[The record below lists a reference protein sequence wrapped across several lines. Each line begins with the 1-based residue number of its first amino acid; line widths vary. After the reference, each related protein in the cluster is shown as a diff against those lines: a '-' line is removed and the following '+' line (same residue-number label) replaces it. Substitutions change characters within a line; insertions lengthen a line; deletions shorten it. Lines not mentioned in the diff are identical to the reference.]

1 MAEKILVV
9 DDEDI
14 IRESLSYIL
23 TKEKYEVTEAANGK
37 VAFDMLK
44 ETSFDL
50 VITDLEMPEMKG
62 IELLDEIKKM
72 NLQTSTIVITAY
84 GSMETAIAA
93 LRGGASDYILKPVE
107 FDELLIKVKKLFE
120 MRDLHLE
127 NRILRKELQRE
138 YDYTNIIGKS
148 PAIQQIFEM
157 IKAVADTDST
167 VLISGNS
174 GTGKEL
180 VAKALH
186 YNSKRSNKPF
196 IALNCGAISENLIE
210 SELFGHKKGAF
221 TGAISDKEG
230 FIKAAEAGTL
240 FLDEISEMPPQLQVK
255 LLRAIQEKEYTPVG
269 TTVSLPVNVRF
280 IASTN
285 RNLQEYVVQG
295 KFREDLFYRLNVVDI
310 HLPSLKE
317 RDGDIPLLADH
328 FLNKYRKQMNK
339 NIKGISN
346 DAMRAL
352 MNHEWKGE
360 IRELE
365 NVIERAVIF
374 CNEDFIAMNHLPV
387 QFQSPSDH
395 SDYSPSGSLDDSVK
409 RFEKEI
415 IIRAL
420 EANEFNKEK
429 TAETLQVGLSTLY
442 RKLPKAAAWSGM
454 SCAQRS
460 NWNFRPTKQNVS

>member
-1 MAEKILVV
+1 MSEKILVV

-23 TKEKYEVTEAANGK
+23 KKEKYDVDEAANGK
-37 VAFDMLK
+37 IASEMLK
-44 ETSFDL
+44 NKSYDL

-62 IELLDEIKKM
+62 VELLEEIKKT
-72 NLQTSTIVITAY
+72 NVQTNTIIITAY
-84 GSMETAIAA
+84 GSVDTAIAA
-93 LRGGASDYILKPVE
+93 LRSGASDYILKPVE

-120 MRDLHLE
+120 VRELHLE

-138 YDYTNIIGKS
+138 YDSSNIIGKS
-148 PAIQQIFEM
+148 PAITQIFEM
-157 IKAVADTDST
+157 IKAVSDTDST

-186 YNSKRSNKPF
+186 YNSKRSNRPF

-230 FIKAAEAGTL
+230 FIKAAEGGTL

-285 RNLQEYVVQG
+285 RNLLEQVNQG
-295 KFREDLFYRLNVVDI
+295 KFREDLYYRLNVIEI

-317 RDGDIPLLADH
+317 RDSDIPLLADF
-328 FLNKYRKQMNK
+328 FLDKYRKQMNK
-339 NIKGISN
+339 SILGISN

-365 NVIERAVIF
+365 NVMERAVIF
-374 CNEDFIAMNHLPV
+374 CNEDLINIKHLPM
-387 QFQSPSDH
+387 QFQSETGPADF
-395 SDYSPSGSLDDSVK
+395 SPSGSLDESVR
-409 RFEKEI
+409 RFEKDI
-415 IIRAL
+415 ITRAL
-420 EANEFNKEK
+420 ESNEFNKEK

-442 RKLPKAAAWSGM
+442 RKMKELNI
-454 SCAQRS
+454 Q
-460 NWNFRPTKQNVS
+460 V

>member
-1 MAEKILVV
+1 MSEKILVV

-14 IRESLSYIL
+14 IRDSLSYIL
-23 TKEKYEVTEAANGK
+23 KKEKYEVSEASNGK
-37 VAFDMLK
+37 IAFKMLK
-44 ETSFDL
+44 DTSYDL

-62 IELLDEIKKM
+62 IELLEEIKKM
-72 NLQTSTIVITAY
+72 GLQTNTIIITAY

-93 LRGGASDYILKPVE
+93 LRSGASDYILKPVE
-107 FDELLIKVKKLFE
+107 FDELIIKVKKLFE
-120 MRDLHLE
+120 VRDLHLE
-127 NRILRKELQRE
+127 NRILRKELQHE

-148 PAIQQIFEM
+148 PAITQIFEM

-230 FIKAAEAGTL
+230 FIKAAEKGTL

-269 TTVSLPVNVRF
+269 TTLSLPVNVRF

-285 RNLQEYVVQG
+285 KILTEQVNQG
-295 KFREDLFYRLNVVDI
+295 KFREDLFYRLNVVEI

-317 RDGDIPLLADH
+317 RESDLPLLADH
-328 FLNKYRKQMNK
+328 FLDKYRKQMNK

-365 NVIERAVIF
+365 NIIERAAIF
-374 CNEDFIAMNHLPV
+374 CNEDFIGVKHLPL
-387 QFQSPSDH
+387 QFKSEIEPTEF
-395 SDYSPSGSLDDSVK
+395 SPSGSLDESVK
-409 RFEKEI
+409 KFEKEMI
-415 IIRAL
+415 TRAL
-420 EANEFNKEK
+420 ESNDFNKEK

-442 RKLPKAAAWSGM
+442 RKMKELYI
-454 SCAQRS
+454 QI
-460 NWNFRPTKQNVS
+460 